1 MSRFVR
7 PSTGPSATSATNDT
21 GKFTP
26 NSGKLEGTSPYGGK
40 ETPQSPLLPGFN
52 YGTFPNEAVA
62 EQNQTY
68 FAYFDGIGGTGP
80 EIIDH
85 TAYFIKY
92 IVDDKGNVVNPE
104 PDLTNRDQSNALWNL
119 LDNYESGKGK
129 KAFVKLI

>member
-40 ETPQSPLLPGFN
+40 ETPQSPLLSGFN

-68 FAYFDGIGGTGP
+68 FAYFDGIGGMGP

-85 TAYFIKY
+85 TAYFVKY
-92 IVDDKGNVVNPE
+92 ILFIRLFRVW
-104 PDLTNRDQSNALWNL
+104 R
-119 LDNYESGKGK
+119 
-129 KAFVKLI
+129 